1 MLRIIGFIGLYR
13 VVRPNSVDWR
23 ILSGVTV
30 SWLCECCIVQL
41 ALQASIVEKGSASFH
56 VSSRRFSRD
65 RISASRPANSCSSAM
80 DSLRFS
86 CPHCAMAL
94 VICIGAAPLGP
105 PPADGTTEAE
115 PTDHA
120 AEAAA
125 TDVLELAIAAAATG
139 GGSSS
144 AGGTATEGVES
155 SIVQRG
161 QKRPLE

>member
-1 MLRIIGFIGLYR
+1 MFYLVLSGF
-13 VVRPNSVDWR
+13 RPKSVDWR

-94 VICIGAAPLGP
+94 VICIGAAPPWSVTSGPRTPLGP

-125 TDVLELAIAAAATG
+125 TDVLELATAAAATG

-144 AGGTATEGVES
+144 A
-155 SIVQRG
+155 RG
-161 QKRPLE
+161 DGD